1 MGQAG
6 SFRANALGASQMSAA
21 QTHEA
26 RLDQVAKLRVKRNIP
41 PLLYS
46 PYSPDR
52 NSDVTSSLHLQG
64 EDALQQ
70 ILATIA
76 EKDAERHLS
85 LTAAY
90 DAHVE
95 GARRNKGASKLCLHA
110 FVQFPTDVKITPE
123 NERLMLAQA
132 VDFVNRHHGGRA
144 VFHARLDRDE
154 AGRHGVDVFYAPK
167 YTKATKRRSEI
178 WVSLTK
184 FGKEMAIK
192 RFGQKPKEIKTDETD
207 PETGKPIWKPVLD
220 ASGDPVMVVCDS
232 NYYQG
237 QALQD
242 LFFEHL
248 RDRMMLD
255 WVQRGEKK
263 IGREPDRIE
272 VEEFKLKQER
282 EKIQRE
288 FDEAMAEAQAMAH
301 DLAVQQ
307 RQAEAATKA
316 AQKAERQAIAN
327 REQEERH
334 AAKAKQIAADA
345 AAAAKRADEERAV
358 AQSAA
363 RKARE
368 EEKKAREAV
377 AQLEPQR
384 AALDALNAEI
394 EGKRSLLADLKE
406 QAGQI
411 IEDAR
416 KMAKDIIATATA
428 ETRNI
433 VVAIANQYDNF
444 KRAST
449 AEKQLINREVAL
461 REAVTETLSDL
472 GIADQATD
480 IGAADETGRAPSV
493 LQLIFRRADRR
504 TTDKN
509 KRINIPDNTPRPG
522 S

>member
-21 QTHEA
+21 KTHEE
-26 RLDQVAKLRVKRNIP
+26 RLDQVAKLRVKRNTP
-41 PLLYS
+41 PLVYS

-52 NSDVTSSLHLQG
+52 HGEVTSSLHLEG
-64 EDALQQ
+64 ENALRQ
-70 ILATIA
+70 ILAMIA

-110 FVQFPTDVKITPE
+110 FVQFPTDLKITPE

-178 WVSLTK
+178 WVSLTR

-192 RFGQKPKEIKTDETD
+192 RFGRKPKEIKTDEED
-207 PETGKPIWKPVLD
+207 PETGKPVWKAMLD
-220 ASGDPVMVVCDS
+220 ASGDPIMVDCDS
-232 NYYQG
+232 AYYQG
-237 QALQD
+237 QTLQD

-248 RDRMMLD
+248 RDRMKLA

-263 IGREPDRIE
+263 IGRDPDRLE
-272 VEEFKLKQER
+272 VEEYKLKKEQEG
-282 EKIQRE
+282 IQRE
-288 FDEAMAEAQAMAH
+288 FDETMAEAQDMAR
-301 DLAVQQ
+301 DLAAKK
-307 RQAEAATKA
+307 REAEAATQA

-327 REQEERH
+327 REEEERR
-334 AAKAKQIAADA
+334 AAEAKQKAADA
-345 AAAAKRADEERAV
+345 AAAAKRADEERTA

-384 AALDALNAEI
+384 AALEALNAEI
-394 EGKRSLLADLKE
+394 EEKRSLLADLKE

-411 IEDAR
+411 MEDAR
-416 KMAKDIIATATA
+416 KMAKDIIAKATA

-444 KRAST
+444 KRVST
-449 AEKQLINREVAL
+449 AEKQLINREAAL
-461 REAVTETLSDL
+461 REAVTETLNDL
-472 GIADQATD
+472 GIADQETD
-480 IGAADETGRAPSV
+480 IGEAEETGRAPSV
-493 LQLIFRRADRR
+493 RQLIFRRADRR
-504 TTDKN
+504 AADKN
-509 KRINIPDNTPRPG
+509 KQINIPNNTPG
-522 S
+522 MG